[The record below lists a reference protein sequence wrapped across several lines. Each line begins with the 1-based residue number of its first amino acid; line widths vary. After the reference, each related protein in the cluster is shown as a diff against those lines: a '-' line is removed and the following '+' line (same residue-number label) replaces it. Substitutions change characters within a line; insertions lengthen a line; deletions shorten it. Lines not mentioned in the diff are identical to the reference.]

1 MHVIPPADVG
11 SVLSHHSSSYR
22 HIFPSW
28 SSQVV
33 LQIHSFPLHNSCSEG
48 PNILQNKNETK
59 ESHSETISILS
70 NPKDQEPKQPKLA
83 QLLPAERGS
92 SAALTD

>member
-1 MHVIPPADVG
+1 MHRIPTADVG

-33 LQIHSFPLHNSCSEG
+33 LQINSFPLHNSCSEG

-59 ESHSETISILS
+59 ENHTDAMSILS
-70 NPKDQEPKQPKLA
+70 NPKDQEPKYSQN
-83 QLLPAERGS
+83 
-92 SAALTD
+92 